1 MTLKNIIASIC
12 LGVSALQAV
21 PLAAS
26 DEQYRPAFHYAPQH
40 NWMNDPNGM
49 VYLDGEYHLFY
60 QYNPYGHAWGPMHW
74 GHAVSRDLRNWQELP
89 IALYPDQLGTIF
101 SGSAVFDKHNTSG
114 LGSKENPPLV
124 AIYTYNHQFREH
136 QSLPTGQSQALAYS
150 LDKGR
155 SWQKYAHNPVL
166 TNPAERDFRDPKVFW
181 FAAGNKW
188 IMSLAVDRKISFY
201 SSKNLRDWHHESDFG
216 EGVGVKDGVWEC
228 PDLIPLRIEGSDV
241 QKYVL
246 LVSIN
251 PGAVNGGSGTQ
262 YFVGDFDGKTFQLDA
277 QFSAQLQQKS
287 QQGESPAEWLDYGAD
302 NYAGVTWS
310 NLPDGRALMIGWMNN
325 WDYAQ
330 ITPLKTWRGAMTLP
344 RELSLVQSN
353 GRYLLRSVPA
363 REVAGHLQKKIALT
377 PTNISGSYELL
388 SAQGVKEFPQYVQL
402 QFAQP
407 VAGKV
412 EVSLGAGREQTRLII
427 DGEKQQV
434 LFDRNQSGLVK
445 FSDKFTGVQ
454 RAPFN
459 NQQGSLKL
467 ELFIDKSSLEIFI
480 NDGELVFTNQ
490 IFPTQF
496 VSPKKPREILIKTN
510 KSLQLSAASL
520 GYF

>member
-1 MTLKNIIASIC
+1 MTLKKILAV
-12 LGVSALQAV
+12 LGISLPGFLAL

-26 DEQYRPAFHYAPQH
+26 DENYRPAFHYAPQH

-74 GHAVSRDLRNWQELP
+74 GHAVSKDLHNWQELP

-101 SGSAVFDKHNTSG
+101 SGSAVFDKNNTSG
-114 LGSKENPPLV
+114 LGTKDNPPLV

-136 QSLPTGQSQALAYS
+136 KSLPTGQSQALAYS
-150 LDKGR
+150 VDKGR

-166 TNPAERDFRDPKVFW
+166 TNTAERDFRDPKVFW
-181 FAAGNKW
+181 FEADQKW
-188 IMSLAVDRKISFY
+188 IMSLAVDKKISFY
-201 SSKNLRDWHHESDFG
+201 SSPNLRDWHHESDFG
-216 EGVGVKDGVWEC
+216 AGVGAKGGVWEC

-262 YFVGDFDGKTFQLDA
+262 YFVGDFDGETFRLDS
-277 QFSAQLQQKS
+277 QFSAQLQQKI

-310 NLPDGRALMIGWMNN
+310 NLPDQRALMIGWMNN

-344 RELSLVQSN
+344 RELRLVQSN
-353 GRYLLRSVPA
+353 GRYVVKSVPA
-363 REVAGHLQKKIALT
+363 REVATQRKKNIPLKPAS
-377 PTNISGSYELL
+377 ISGKYQLL
-388 SAQGVKEFPQYVQL
+388 AAQGIKTFPEYVQL
-402 QFAQP
+402 EFNYQGASRI
-407 VAGKV
+407 
-412 EVSLGAGREQTRLII
+412 ELELGAGREQTRLII
-427 DGEKQQV
+427 DRDKGQV
-434 LFDRNQSGLVK
+434 LFDRDQSGLVK
-445 FSDKFTGVQ
+445 FSEKFTGIQ

-459 NQQGSLKL
+459 NQQEQIKL
-467 ELFIDKSSLEIFI
+467 ELYIDKSSLEIFI

-496 VSPKKPREILIKTN
+496 SASAKRELVIKTN
-510 KSLQLSAASL
+510 KPLALTAGNL